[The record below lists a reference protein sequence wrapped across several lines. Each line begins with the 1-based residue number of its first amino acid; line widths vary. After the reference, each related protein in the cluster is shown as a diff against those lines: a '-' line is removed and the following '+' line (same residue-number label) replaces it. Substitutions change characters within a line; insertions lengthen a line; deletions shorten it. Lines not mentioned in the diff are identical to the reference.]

1 MKVEKYYPSGFLRP
15 EYVESLFDELII
27 TDQERLIE
35 KFANR
40 FGYTKNEFL
49 NDEIPDV
56 NTFVDN
62 YQTNDIL
69 DALNNDDIEN
79 YIFSKLTDNEILAHV
94 NIDDAVDYYE
104 EDELLNCINDDKIYR
119 YFFDN
124 DLDLPPE
131 GEERI

>member
-15 EYVESLFDELII
+15 EYVESLFDELMI

-35 KFANR
+35 EFADR

-56 NTFVDN
+56 NIFVNN

-69 DALNNDDIEN
+69 DALNNDDIED

-94 NIDDAVDYYE
+94 NIDDAVDYYK
-104 EDELLNCINDDKIYR
+104 EDELLECINYDKIYR

-124 DLDLPPE
+124 DLDLPSVWGTP
-131 GEERI
+131 R

>member
-1 MKVEKYYPSGFLRP
+1 MEKYYPSGFLHP

-35 KFANR
+35 KFADR

>member
-1 MKVEKYYPSGFLRP
+1 MEKYYPSGFLRP

-35 KFANR
+35 KFADR

>member
-1 MKVEKYYPSGFLRP
+1 VEKYYPSGFLRP

-35 KFANR
+35 KFADR

-94 NIDDAVDYYE
+94 NIDNAVDYYE